1 MLFAAAAAA
10 AANAVK
16 SAPEIPSL
24 PRPPSLPNPT
34 EALKSSSDA
43 VSNLSLPDA
52 PSLTSVAQDSTALQQ
67 VSHMHQSLLQKVR
80 LIVAQSSCIWCIV
93 FCSAQVGTMTVWAF
107 AA

>member
-24 PRPPSLPNPT
+24 PSPPSLPNPT

-52 PSLTSVAQDSTALQQ
+52 PSLTTAAQDSTALQQ
-67 VSHMHQSLLQKVR
+67 VSHVHQSLLQRVR
-80 LIVAQSSCIWCIV
+80 LVAAQSSCIWCNV
-93 FCSAQVGTMTVWAF
+93 VCSAQVITLTGWAF